1 MTGIFIN
8 PYMQKIWIKQYSLL
22 SIFIVR
28 WSGLIPYDLDIK
40 KFDVKVE
47 KQTKLTKQFIKDA
60 LEPAWFS

>member
-1 MTGIFIN
+1 
-8 PYMQKIWIKQYSLL
+8 MQKIWIKQYSLL

-40 KFDVKVE
+40 KKFDVKVE

-60 LEPAWFS
+60 LEPAWFL